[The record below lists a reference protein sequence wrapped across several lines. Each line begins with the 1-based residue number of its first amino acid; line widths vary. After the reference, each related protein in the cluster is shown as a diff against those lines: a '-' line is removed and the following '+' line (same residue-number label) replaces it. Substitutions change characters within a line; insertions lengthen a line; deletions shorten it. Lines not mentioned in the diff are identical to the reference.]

1 MCLPALPTSWTTY
14 RQWNWWGG
22 ARTERRSPVSCTSR
36 SPRAGTCW
44 PCEGGG
50 PLIGHPSS
58 GNASLMLPS
67 ALWHRISTCS
77 DMNTVMFR
85 IKPIG
90 TVCLMFVWNFLGKA
104 CWGFENLIMVLLP
117 MCIICTGN
125 FIHLAENNAGTM
137 YYYKCLPLYH
147 SMILWRFIHNYNTHT
162 CYYYGLQRR
171 VSLCS
176 HWGIILW
183 IMYYFQ
189 SILLSFIVTWYYF
202 CFYSVQ
208 MM

>member
-1 MCLPALPTSWTTY
+1 MDNIQTVELVGRGKNGEKKPGKLYIKVT
-14 RQWNWWGG
+14 Q
-22 ARTERRSPVSCTSR
+22 SR
-36 SPRAGTCW
+36 NLLAVWR
-44 PCEGGG
+44 GG

-58 GNASLMLPS
+58 GNTSLMLPS

-147 SMILWRFIHNYNTHT
+147 CMILWRFIHNYNTHT

>member
-1 MCLPALPTSWTTY
+1 
-14 RQWNWWGG
+14 
-22 ARTERRSPVSCTSR
+22 
-36 SPRAGTCW
+36 
-44 PCEGGG
+44 
-50 PLIGHPSS
+50 
-58 GNASLMLPS
+58 
-67 ALWHRISTCS
+67 
-77 DMNTVMFR
+77 MNMVMFR

-117 MCIICTGN
+117 MCVIFTGN

-147 SMILWRFIHNYNTHT
+147 CMILWRFIHNYNTHT

-189 SILLSFIVTWYYF
+189 SILLSFIVNVILVLFLFSTNDIKVDSCIGIHFVPFFQQGSYLTKQCQHYF
-202 CFYSVQ
+202 
-208 MM
+208 